1 MSSFGKWLRT
11 AEATQQLTRLLEE
24 NRRLDAALCG
34 VQAEYPC
41 LTAGCGERGLFTGL
55 APSSEF
61 ASYLCPHG
69 HVSLVERLRRRA

>member
-1 MSSFGKWLRT
+1 MTFGKWIRT

-41 LTAGCGERGLFTGL
+41 LTAGCGERGLFMGM
-55 APSSEF
+55 APLSDRATYE
-61 ASYLCPHG
+61 CRHG
-69 HVSLVERLRRRA
+69 HISLVERLRRRA